1 MATILQSHMYLMFQT
16 AFHRHGMVNIRKVSC
31 KQQDDDDSN
40 DVCAVHVRCG
50 LRAERRASRP
60 DAESVHCAACAGG
73 RGGGCS
79 LADAVCH
86 RCPLSALRGSRSG
99 DGCMDGCARRVARGP
114 WGVGVHTRSRP
125 QRRRAA
131 HPCPV
136 PRPPVLAPTPA
147 GGAYRMVCI
156 RSVYEY
162 VQLYRSA
169 RLV

>member
-1 MATILQSHMYLMFQT
+1 MIQMMCVPC
-16 AFHRHGMVNIRKVSC
+16 M
-31 KQQDDDDSN
+31 
-40 DVCAVHVRCG
+40 CG

-156 RSVYEY
+156 RSVYVYSFTEALVSSRPSTHETLRTVNVY
-162 VQLYRSA
+162 GCSVCA
-169 RLV
+169 TVRLGV